1 MATYITELNDFLTN
15 LIKEYNN
22 DYLEYFDKIENVEKY
37 KRINIGT
44 FDDKVIRN
52 INIILKKV
60 HKIEKENILYNNIKY
75 NEFLCLVMVLFRDLN
90 DKNNIDLFKKYGFA
104 LRSIFV
110 KSNNLQNDLIL
121 F

>member
-1 MATYITELNDFLTN
+1 MTTYITELNDFLTN
-15 LIKEYNN
+15 LIKEYNS

-44 FDDKVIRN
+44 FDDKVINN

-60 HKIEKENILYNNIKY
+60 HKIEKENNLYNNVKY
-75 NEFLCLVMVLFRDLN
+75 NEFLCIIMVLFKDLN
-90 DKNNIDLFKKYGFA
+90 DKNNIDLFKRYGFA
-104 LRSIFV
+104 IRSIFI
-110 KSNNLQNDLIL
+110 KSNNLYADLII